1 MISQQSELDPILE
14 TGEEQT
20 PANTRKFGGTL
31 FPPAVQKNRSEMSQI
46 SFGKKSK
53 FKKSI
58 LKKELEEEVD
68 EEESKSLSVKDELYE
83 TSSSNMKPQ
92 KSI

>member
-1 MISQQSELDPILE
+1 
-14 TGEEQT
+14 
-20 PANTRKFGGTL
+20 
-31 FPPAVQKNRSEMSQI
+31 MSQI

-68 EEESKSLSVKDELYE
+68 EEESKSLSLKDELYE
-83 TSSSNMKPQ
+83 TSSSNMKP
-92 KSI
+92 